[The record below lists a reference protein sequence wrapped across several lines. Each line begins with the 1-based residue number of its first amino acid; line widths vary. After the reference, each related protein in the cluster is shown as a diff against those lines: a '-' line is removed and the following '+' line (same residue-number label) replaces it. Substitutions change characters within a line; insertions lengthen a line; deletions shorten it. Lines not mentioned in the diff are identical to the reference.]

1 MKLSKKWLGD
11 YIQLDCS
18 DKQFADAMTL
28 SGSKVEAF
36 EQEGNQLQ
44 NIVVGLVTA
53 IERHADSDRLWVV
66 QIDVGSEQVQIVT
79 AAQNVTVG
87 CYVPVAKDN
96 SVIAG
101 GVQIKKTKMRGVASQ
116 GMLCGI
122 DELGLSQ
129 HDFPYAA
136 DDGIFLLGDDCT
148 REPGLA
154 IQAALGLDD
163 IVTEFEITPN
173 RPDCLSVVGLAR
185 EAAAT
190 FAVPF
195 AAPQPVLPSGT
206 GDVNEHL
213 KVQIDEPSLCYR
225 YAGAVVQN
233 VRVAPSPRWLRERLR
248 ASGVR
253 PINNIVD
260 ITNYVMLEFG
270 QPMHAFDMRY
280 LQGGQVIVRCA
291 GAGEK
296 ITTLDG
302 VERELSAN
310 MLVIADAQKPVAVAG
325 VMGGEFSGVMDDTK
339 TVVFE
344 SACFNGMQVR
354 ATAKTLG
361 LRTESSARFEKELDP
376 SGCVQVI
383 ARALEL
389 VKELDAGDIVGGV
402 VDVFPTPKS
411 ARSIKFDPAWI
422 SEFLGIDCP
431 VATQTA
437 MLQNLGCVVK
447 GNEVTVPTWRN
458 DLVAREDLA
467 EEVARLFGYDNIPP
481 VPMRGLANARLTPR
495 QQLQSFVGDVLRAQ
509 GFSEITTWS
518 FISPKGYDKLDLPAD
533 SFLRNSIV
541 ISNPLGEDT
550 SVMRTI
556 PLPSMLDVLSR
567 NYNNRNASAALY
579 ELATIYL
586 PPSSRGDAL
595 QGQGGAHEPEELP
608 EERMVVTLGMYG
620 AGVDFFTLKGAIEQL
635 LARCG
640 VAGYDILAIAE
651 PYALHPGRA
660 AALAIDGEEF
670 CWFGEVSPQVQ
681 ENYELGMRAYTCTM
695 NFNVLFAHAN
705 RKVIY
710 KPLPRYPAITRD
722 LALVCDI
729 DLPVLSLQ
737 REIEQAA
744 GKLLEEVAL
753 FDVYTGEQVQA
764 GKKSVAFSLRLRSA
778 EGTLTDE
785 QADAAVKRCVKA
797 LDKMG
802 VSLRA

>member
-1 MKLSKKWLGD
+1 MKCSKRWLSEHVKLA
-11 YIQLDCS
+11 CS
-18 DKQFADAMTL
+18 DKQFADAMTM

-36 EQEGNQLQ
+36 AQEGSQLQ

-53 IERHADSDRLWVV
+53 VERHADSDRLWVC
-66 QIDVGSEQVQIVT
+66 QIDVGGEQVQIVT
-79 AAQNVTVG
+79 AAQNVTAG

-122 DELGLSQ
+122 DELGLTQ
-129 HDFPYAA
+129 HDFPYAVE
-136 DDGIFLLGDDCT
+136 DGIFLLGDDCT

-154 IQAALGLDD
+154 IQTALGLDD
-163 IVTEFEITPN
+163 IVTEFEITSN

-190 FAVPF
+190 FGVPF
-195 AAPQPVLPSGT
+195 VVAEPALPSGT

-253 PINNIVD
+253 PINNMVD

-270 QPMHAFDMRY
+270 QPMHAFDSRY
-280 LQGGQVIVRCA
+280 LDGGQVVVRRA
-291 GAGEK
+291 AAGEK

-302 VERELSAN
+302 TERELRDN

-325 VMGGEFSGVMDDTK
+325 VMGGEFSGVMDDTQ

-344 SACFNGMQVR
+344 SACFYGQQVR
-354 ATAKTLG
+354 ATAKALG
-361 LRTESSARFEKELDP
+361 LRTESSARYEKELDP
-376 SGCVQVI
+376 DGCVRVL

-389 VKELDAGDIVGGV
+389 VQELDAGDIVSGV
-402 VDVFPTPKS
+402 VDVFPTPK
-411 ARSIKFDPAWI
+411 AQRSIHFDYAWASAFI
-422 SEFLGIDCP
+422 GIDCP
-431 VATQTA
+431 AATQVA
-437 MLQNLGCVVK
+437 MLESLGCTVN

-467 EEVARLFGYDNIPP
+467 EEVARLFGYDKIPHAP
-481 VPMRGLANARLTPR
+481 LLGLADARLTPR
-495 QQLQSFVGDVLRAQ
+495 QLLQSFVGEVLRAQ
-509 GFSEITTWS
+509 GFSEIQTWS

-533 SFLRNSIV
+533 SFLRRSVV

-556 PLPSMLDVLSR
+556 PLPSMLEVLSR
-567 NYNNRNASAALY
+567 NYNNRNVSAALY

-586 PPSSRGDAL
+586 PPSPRGDAP
-595 QGQGGAHEPEELP
+595 QGQGGARGEEELP
-608 EERMVVTLGMYG
+608 EERTVVTLGMYG

-640 VAGYDILAIAE
+640 VAKYDILAIAE

-695 NFNVLFAHAN
+695 NFNVLFANAD
-705 RKVIY
+705 RAVIY
-710 KPLPRYPAITRD
+710 KPLPRYPGITRD
-722 LALVCDI
+722 LALVCDV
-729 DLPVLSLQ
+729 DVPVLTLQ
-737 REIEQAA
+737 QAIEQAA
-744 GKLLEEVAL
+744 GKLCEQVAL
-753 FDVYTGEQVQA
+753 FDVYTGEQVAA

>member
-1 MKLSKKWLGD
+1 MKLSKRWLSE
-11 YIQLDCS
+11 YIKLNCS
-18 DKQFADAMTL
+18 DKQFADAMTM

-36 EQEGNQLQ
+36 EQEGSQLQ

-53 IERHADSDRLWVV
+53 TERHPDSERLWVC

-79 AAQNVTVG
+79 AAQNVVVG
-87 CYVPVAKDN
+87 AYVPVAKDN
-96 SVIAG
+96 SVVHG
-101 GVQIKKTKMRGVASQ
+101 GQQIKKTKMRGVASQ

-136 DDGIFLLGDDCT
+136 DDGIFLLGEDCT
-148 REPGLA
+148 REPGMK
-154 IQAALGLDD
+154 IQQALGYDD
-163 IVTEFEITPN
+163 IVTEFEITSN

-190 FAVPF
+190 FGMPF
-195 AAPQPVLPSGT
+195 AAPEATLPSGM

-213 KVQIDEPSLCYR
+213 KVQIDEPALCYR

-270 QPMHAFDMRY
+270 QPMHAFDMRHV
-280 LQGGQVIVRCA
+280 QDGKIMVRRA
-291 GAGEK
+291 AAGEK
-296 ITTLDG
+296 MTTLDG
-302 VERELSAN
+302 IERELKDN
-310 MLVIADAQKPVAVAG
+310 MLVIADAQKPVAIAG
-325 VMGGEFSGVMDDTK
+325 VMGGEFSGVTEDTK

-344 SACFNGMQVR
+344 SACFYGQQVR
-354 ATAKTLG
+354 ATAKALG

-376 SGCVQVI
+376 SGCVQVL

-389 VKELDAGDIVGGV
+389 VKELDAGDIVGGI
-402 VDVFPTPKS
+402 VDVFPTPKA
-411 ARSIKFDPAWI
+411 ARSIAFDPAWT
-422 SEFLGIDCP
+422 SEFLGIDCSA
-431 VATQTA
+431 ATQTS
-437 MLQNLGCVVK
+437 MLESLGCTVK
-447 GNEVTVPTWRN
+447 DGNVMVPTWRN
-458 DLVAREDLA
+458 DLVAKEDLA
-467 EEVARLFGYDNIPP
+467 EEIARLFGYDNIPHAP
-481 VPMRGLANARLTPR
+481 LRGLADARLTPR
-495 QQLQSFVGDVLRAQ
+495 QQLQTVVGELLRAQ
-509 GFSEITTWS
+509 GFSEIQTWS
-518 FISPKGYDKLDLPAD
+518 FISPRGYDKLDLPAD
-533 SFLRNSIV
+533 SFLRKSVV

-586 PPSSRGDAL
+586 PRGD
-595 QGQGGAHEPEELP
+595 EELP
-608 EERMVVTLGMYG
+608 EERTVVTLGMYG
-620 AGVDFFTLKGAIEQL
+620 ADVDFFTLKGAIEQL
-635 LARCG
+635 LQRCG
-640 VAGYDILAIAE
+640 VTGYDILSIAE

-660 AALAIDGEEF
+660 AALAIEGEEF

-695 NFNVLFAHAN
+695 NFNVLFANATPT
-705 RKVIY
+705 VIY
-710 KPLPRYPAITRD
+710 QPLPRYPAITRD
-722 LALVCDI
+722 LALVCDA
-729 DLPVLSLQ
+729 DVPVLTLQ
-737 REIEQAA
+737 QEIEQAA
-744 GKLLEEVAL
+744 GKLCEQVAL

-785 QADAAVKRCVKA
+785 QADAAIKRCVKA
-797 LDKMG
+797 LTKIG

>member
-1 MKLSKKWLGD
+1 MKLSKKWLQD
-11 YIQLDCS
+11 YIKLDCS
-18 DKQFADAMTL
+18 DKEFADAMTM
-28 SGSKVEAF
+28 SGSKVEGF
-36 EQEGNQLQ
+36 VQEGSQLQ
-44 NIVVGLVTA
+44 NIVVGHVTA
-53 IERHADSDRLWVV
+53 IERHPDSDRLWVV
-66 QIDVGSEQVQIVT
+66 QVDLGIEHSEATGSPQAQIVT
-79 AAQNVTVG
+79 AAQNVMAG
-87 CYVPVAKDN
+87 AYVPVAKDN
-96 SVIAG
+96 STIHG
-101 GVQIKKTKMRGVASQ
+101 GHQIKKTKMRGEVSQ

-129 HDFPYAA
+129 HDFPYAP

-148 REPGLA
+148 CEPGMA
-154 IQAALGLDD
+154 IQQALGLDD
-163 IVTEFEITPN
+163 IITEFEITSN

-190 FAVPF
+190 FGVPF
-195 AAPQPVLPSGT
+195 TVSESALPNGT
-206 GDVNEHL
+206 GDVNSYL

-225 YAGAVVQN
+225 YAGAVVEN

-270 QPMHAFDMRY
+270 QPMHAFDLRY
-280 LQGGQVIVRCA
+280 LQGNQVIVRNA
-291 GAGEK
+291 TAGEN

-302 VERELSAN
+302 IERKLSDN

-344 SACFNGMQVR
+344 SACFYGMQVR
-354 ATAKTLG
+354 ATAKALG
-361 LRTESSARFEKELDP
+361 LRTESSARFEKKLDP

-383 ARALEL
+383 SRALQL
-389 VKELDAGDIVGGV
+389 VQQLDAGDVVSGI
-402 VDVFPTPKS
+402 VDVFPTPK
-411 ARSIKFDPAWI
+411 AECSIAFDPAWVNA
-422 SEFLGIDCP
+422 FLGIDCA
-431 VATQTA
+431 ATTQIA
-437 MLQNLGCVVK
+437 MLESLGCVVN
-447 GNEVTVPTWRN
+447 GDSVTVPSWRN
-458 DLVAREDLA
+458 DLVAKEDLA
-467 EEVARLFGYDNIPP
+467 EEIARLFGYNNIPN
-481 VPMRGLANARLTPR
+481 VPLRGLADARLTPR
-495 QQLQSFVGDVLRAQ
+495 QQLQSFVGEVLRAQ

-518 FISPKGYDKLDLPAD
+518 FISPKGYDKLELPAD
-533 SFLRNSIV
+533 SFLRNSVV

-586 PPSSRGDAL
+586 PRGD
-595 QGQGGAHEPEELP
+595 EELP
-608 EERMVVTLGMYG
+608 EERTVITLGMYG

-640 VAGYDILAIAE
+640 VAGYDIVAIAE

-660 AALAIDGEEF
+660 AALSIDGEEF

-681 ENYELGMRAYTCTM
+681 ENYELGMRTYTCTM
-695 NFNVLFAHAN
+695 NFNVLFANAN
-705 RKVIY
+705 RNVTY

-722 LALVCDI
+722 LALVCDA
-729 DLPVLSLQ
+729 DVPVLALQ
-737 REIEQAA
+737 QAIEAAA
-744 GKLLEEVAL
+744 GKLCEHVAL

-764 GKKSVAFSLRLRSA
+764 GKKSVAFSLTLRSA

-785 QADAAVKRCVKA
+785 QADAAVKRCIKA